1 MPNIS
6 TLGQALDQ
14 IARLRTQQGTMDTLM
29 MQLTTQK
36 KTQIFSGLGNDI
48 IASQRAR
55 TDTSA
60 LTSYMNNIT
69 NADRRLKLMLNAIE
83 DLKQQAEIIAGALI
97 VDVQQGDYPDFEVMK
112 DLAKNTLGFVLDT
125 MNHMDGNR
133 YLFAGADSSTRP
145 ITDTGLYASFLG
157 EFVPDE
163 SDLTNPPLVAS
174 GVIGQWGDGT
184 ITTDQFMAAY
194 KDTNETIM
202 GYSASLT
209 NGAAG
214 NVFVRVD
221 ERTEFNYTVLA
232 DTPGMKDLLTVL
244 NVIGAL
250 PPVEFAPG
258 ALNDPTATTL
268 PEDQPPFPPSEK
280 QQNFF
285 RVITDLSTMINDAVD
300 KLDTQAFKLSQ
311 VHAQITQIKQ
321 SHQLDISSL
330 ANIIGEVEDVDTTE
344 VAAKINQLQVQ
355 LEASYRVTALLS
367 ELTLAKFI

>member
-1 MPNIS
+1 MANIS

-29 MQLTTQK
+29 MQMTTMK
-36 KTQIFSGLGNDI
+36 KTQVFSGLGNDV

-60 LTSYMNNIT
+60 LNSYVNNIT
-69 NADRRLKLMLNAIE
+69 NADRRIKLMLNAIE
-83 DLKQQAEIIAGALI
+83 DMKKQAEIIAGALV
-97 VDVQQGDYPDFEVMK
+97 VDVQQGDYPDFEVMQ
-112 DLAKNTLGFVLDT
+112 DLVKNTLGFVLDT

-133 YLFAGADSSTRP
+133 YLFSGADSSTRP
-145 ITDTGLYASFLG
+145 VTDTGLFSSFLG

-163 SDLTNPPLVAS
+163 TDLTNPPLVAS

-184 ITTDQFMAAY
+184 ITTDQFMQTY
-194 KDTNETIM
+194 KNVNETIM
-202 GYSASLT
+202 GYSATLT
-209 NGAAG
+209 NNTAG
-214 NVFVRVD
+214 QVFVRVD
-221 ERTEFNYTVLA
+221 EHTEFNYTVLA
-232 DTPGMKDLLTVL
+232 DTPGMKDFLTVL
-244 NVIGAL
+244 NVLKAM
-250 PPVEFAPG
+250 PPVEYAPG

-285 RVITDLSTMINDAVD
+285 RVITDLSTMVTDAID
-300 KLDTQAFKLSQ
+300 KLDSQAFKLSQ
-311 VHAQITQIKQ
+311 VHAQITTIKQ
-321 SHQLDISSL
+321 SHQVDLNSL
-330 ANIIGEVEDVDTTE
+330 ASLIGEVEDVDTTE
-344 VAAKINQLQVQ
+344 VAAKINQMQVQ